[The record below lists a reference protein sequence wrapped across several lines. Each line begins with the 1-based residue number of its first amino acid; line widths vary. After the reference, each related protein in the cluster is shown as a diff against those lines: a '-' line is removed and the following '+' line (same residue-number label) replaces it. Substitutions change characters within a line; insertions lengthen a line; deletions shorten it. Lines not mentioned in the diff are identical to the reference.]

1 MGRSFFYIFFLRP
14 LCTIFR
20 RHMILPLIFFYI
32 FHSFSLHFRIMRFQY
47 EISLYK
53 KNKSIA
59 KNHFHRLFHSYFPD
73 ISASMQNSTFLQKK
87 YIIDFSAKEQN
98 RQDSFELFPS
108 SWSIFIYQKN
118 QYRICCFSGIQK
130 NLPSL
135 HFCKRRKIILPRYHS
150 SL

>member
-1 MGRSFFYIFFLRP
+1 
-14 LCTIFR
+14 
-20 RHMILPLIFFYI
+20 
-32 FHSFSLHFRIMRFQY
+32 MRFQCD
-47 EISLYK
+47 ISLYK

-59 KNHFHRLFHSYFPD
+59 KNHFHRLFHSYFSD

-87 YIIDFSAKEQN
+87 YIIDFSAKGQN

-150 SL
+150 SLWTVSYTHRIRNLPLASVCWKSLYPFHITVDSVCAY